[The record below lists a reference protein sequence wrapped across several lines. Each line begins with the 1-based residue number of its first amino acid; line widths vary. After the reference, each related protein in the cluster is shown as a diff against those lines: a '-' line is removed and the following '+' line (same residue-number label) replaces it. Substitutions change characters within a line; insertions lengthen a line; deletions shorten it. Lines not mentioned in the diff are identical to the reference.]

1 MDYYPIPMLIGMR
14 NTWSILS
21 RAMRFVMP
29 AISVRWKWRRRLAAF
44 RPFRAVY
51 GNIDG
56 QAIRKLYPQVNRFTV
71 DDTEVLIKHIGGYPG
86 KYDPSIIGSL
96 MTRPPK
102 LFISGH
108 SHILKVKYDK
118 TLDMLHINPGAAGMS
133 GFHKVRTLVRFV
145 IERGTFKDLEV
156 IELADK

>member
-21 RAMRFVMP
+21 RAMRFGMRRYRFGGSGGEVGGVP
-29 AISVRWKWRRRLAAF
+29 SFPGSLRKYWRAGYQEAVSAGE
-44 RPFRAVY
+44 PFYGGWHRSAV
-51 GNIDG
+51 
-56 QAIRKLYPQVNRFTV
+56 
-71 DDTEVLIKHIGGYPG
+71 KHIGGYPG
-86 KYDPSIIGSL
+86 KYDPFDNWKSDDTPAQS
-96 MTRPPK
+96 